1 MKTYPA
7 AVASRATETPLL
19 RLQQYFE
26 RNHITTQPCDVASKG
41 CGEKRGYSLRRIHQ
55 IAITTQ
61 LGWLGI
67 GPSRAAEAAFAFSDK
82 ATPGREVGE
91 LYPLGRTM
99 LVGHRS
105 GQNKIVNIA
114 PDESLDKILE
124 PDNAA
129 FVIDCGRVVANVKS
143 KMDNK

>member
-1 MKTYPA
+1 MNHYQTA
-7 AVASRATETPLL
+7 AVSKATDTPILK
-19 RLQQYFE
+19 LQRYFE
-26 RNHITTQPCDVASKG
+26 RSHIRLQPCDLPSRG
-41 CGEKRGYSLRRIHQ
+41 SGEKRGYSLRRIHQ

-124 PDNAA
+124 QDNAA
-129 FVIDCGRVVANVKS
+129 FLIDCGRVVANVKS
-143 KMDNK
+143 KMEKH